1 MTEAPSVVFLFDVD
15 NTLVD
20 NDRVQAHLKEHLA
33 QTYGTATRD
42 RYWDILEELREELGY
57 VDYLGALERYRIE
70 ALHRPEVLRMSI
82 WLVDYPFADRLYPG
96 ALDAVKHV
104 QQWGTPVILSDGDA
118 VFQPRK
124 VERSGLWR
132 AFDGRVLIYIHK
144 EQELDDVARLY
155 PADHYVMID
164 DKLRILSAVK
174 KIWGERVTTVFPKQ
188 GHYAFDPDDTGR
200 VSARRY
206 RACQDQRS
214 RYLRSACIAQE
225 EIGGDRHFKN
235 AALAG
240 RRGDCDL
247 TTANRPPQ
255 RRSRVTAVARFP
267 GQTSRCNLKRPSSSL
282 TTRWHSNCLW
292 AVARTRNVCRTY
304 RGD

>member
-1 MTEAPSVVFLFDVD
+1 MTAAPRVVFLFDVD

-33 QTYGTATRD
+33 QTYGDATRD
-42 RYWDILEELREELGY
+42 RYWAILEELREELGY
-57 VDYLGALERYRIE
+57 VDYLGALERYRVE
-70 ALHRPEVLRMSI
+70 ALHRPEVLRMSS

-104 QQWGTPVILSDGDA
+104 QQWGTHVILSDGDA

-132 AFDGRVLIYIHK
+132 AFDSRVLIYIHK
-144 EQELDDVARLY
+144 EEELDDVARLY

-188 GHYAFDPDDTGR
+188 GHYALDPEILAECPPADIELAKIGDL
-200 VSARRY
+200 VSY
-206 RACQDQRS
+206 D
-214 RYLRSACIAQE
+214 LP
-225 EIGGDRHFKN
+225 
-235 AALAG
+235 AL
-240 RRGDCDL
+240 L
-247 TTANRPPQ
+247 M
-255 RRSRVTAVARFP
+255 
-267 GQTSRCNLKRPSSSL
+267 
-282 TTRWHSNCLW
+282 
-292 AVARTRNVCRTY
+292 RN
-304 RGD
+304 